1 MIHGVLLDLSGV
13 LYNGDEPVAGAINAV
28 KKLAA
33 AGLPVRYITNTT
45 RSTRRMILQRLA
57 RLGFEIAAEDIFTA
71 PIASRQYIE
80 ANNLKPF
87 LLIHPDLE
95 PEFSDITGEPDAVL
109 VGDAGDR
116 FNYDNL
122 NKAFRCL
129 MNGAPLLAM
138 GVNRYF
144 CVGDKLSLDAG
155 PFVHALEYAGDTRA
169 IILGKPSRE
178 FYSTAV
184 KSLGCSPEKTVMVG
198 DDVESDVIG
207 AVNAGLHGILVKTGK
222 YIQGDEKK
230 ITTTAL
236 CLADINAAV
245 DYILEQI

>member
-45 RSTRRMILQRLA
+45 RSTRRMILERLT

-80 ANNLKPF
+80 ANKLKPY
-87 LLIHPDLE
+87 LLIHPNLE
-95 PEFSDITGEPDAVL
+95 PEFSDLTGEPDAVL
-109 VGDAGDR
+109 VGDAGER
-116 FNYDNL
+116 FNYDNM
-122 NKAFRCL
+122 NRAFRYL
-129 MNGAPLLAM
+129 LNGASLLAM

-144 CVGDKLSLDAG
+144 SEGDKFSLDAG
-155 PFVHALEYAGDTRA
+155 PFVHALEYAGGTSA
-169 IILGKPSRE
+169 VILGKPSCE

-184 KSLGCSPEKTVMVG
+184 ESLGCLPENTLMVG

-207 AVNAGLHGILVKTGK
+207 AVNAGLNGILVRTGK
-222 YIQGDEKK
+222 YRQGDEDK
-230 ITTTAL
+230 IAANAL